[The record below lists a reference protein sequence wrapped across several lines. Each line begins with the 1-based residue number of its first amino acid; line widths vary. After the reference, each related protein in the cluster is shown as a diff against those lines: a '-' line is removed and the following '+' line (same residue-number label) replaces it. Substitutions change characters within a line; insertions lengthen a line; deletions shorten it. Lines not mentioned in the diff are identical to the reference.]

1 MDAPRMRTD
10 KTALRRLVST
20 LLLLTVISIVT
31 IQEGISLSSVTV
43 ASFAPSDLTTINATP
58 VTLSVVYLVN
68 VTGVP
73 YFQVET
79 DFYVKAPGDVF
90 RPIGHSGSTDGH
102 ASTTYYPPGAG
113 TYYWY
118 VNAAWDYNGTGWQ
131 NTQRFPSTSGYWT
144 FTCQITTA
152 TSTSIRYSWTTQT
165 VTVGAVTSYSY
176 LYLTQ
181 NQYFTAY
188 TTRTMSLTSTMRLTS
203 TITAS
208 TTGFATT
215 QTSPT
220 TTHETIY
227 STETQQSYGTITI
240 TQYVYVE
247 SYLAGRELESVTIQA
262 ISSGS
267 SGIASFSKSDEHGVQ
282 RISIDVTNNVANVTL
297 TIRDTFLKESGPTD
311 AKNYKS
317 FDITATNLNDQDLNS
332 VKIRFKVD
340 KNWLT
345 SNQVQ
350 ENDVSLYRYADGTWN
365 KLPTVQFGYD
375 DAYVY
380 YEATSPGLSS
390 YVIAGKTSL
399 SLQLPW
405 LTIDLSPY
413 SSLLPILLVSIV
425 VLATIAAI
433 VLWRKKH
440 RTKKEDT
447 EYPSEIGTGQMDEK
461 ILNYITSHRG
471 AISLGQASEDLGVS
485 TGQLTGTIEK
495 LKASGQLKA
504 N

>member
-1 MDAPRMRTD
+1 MQIDRTRAG
-10 KTALRRLVST
+10 KSILRF
-20 LLLLTVISIVT
+20 LLLFVLVAMSIQHASSSSTFVITLASPSPSGT
-31 IQEGISLSSVTV
+31 TV
-43 ASFAPSDLTTINATP
+43 ASGP
-58 VTLSVVYLVN
+58 VSLSVILTN
-68 VTGVP
+68 S
-73 YFQVET
+73 T
-79 DFYVKAPGDVF
+79 DGRYSVLNLTEFYVKIPSSSSFQMVGAGV
-90 RPIGHSGSTDGH
+90 SGTDGR
-102 ASTTYYPPGAG
+102 ASFTYNPPFSGTYQWYVKVDTNNDGTADEETSSTWSFICGTSVTTVIRSTTV
-113 TYYWY
+113 T
-118 VNAAWDYNGTGWQ
+118 N
-131 NTQRFPSTSGYWT
+131 
-144 FTCQITTA
+144 
-152 TSTSIRYSWTTQT
+152 TQT
-165 VTVGAVTSYSY
+165 VGVMTSYSY
-176 LYLTQ
+176 IYLTQ

-188 TTRTMSLTSTMRLTS
+188 TTRTMSLTSTTRLTS

-220 TTHETIY
+220 TTRETIY

-247 SYLAGRELESVTIQA
+247 SYVLGRELENVTIPA

-267 SGIASFSKSDEHGVQ
+267 TGTASFSKSDEHGVL
-282 RISIDVTNNVANVTL
+282 RVSIDVTNNVANVTL
-297 TIRDTFLKESGPTD
+297 TIRDTSLKESGPTD

-413 SSLLPILLVSIV
+413 SSLLPVLLVSTV
-425 VLATIAAI
+425 ALATIAAI
-433 VLWRKKH
+433 ALWRKKH

-447 EYPSEIGTGQMDEK
+447 EYPSEIGTGQIDEK

-495 LKASGQLKA
+495 LKASGQLRA